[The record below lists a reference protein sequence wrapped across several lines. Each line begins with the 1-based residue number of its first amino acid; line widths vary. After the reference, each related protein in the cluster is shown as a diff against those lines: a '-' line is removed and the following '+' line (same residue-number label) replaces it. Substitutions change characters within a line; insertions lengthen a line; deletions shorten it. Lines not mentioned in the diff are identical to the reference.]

1 MLSIS
6 LNEQIMTLYH
16 LIHKV
21 RFEDV
26 FSDLLR
32 HVPGV
37 EKQRTKFLLAFD
49 TLHSIT
55 PAKKSD
61 VVIEV
66 LEMDYMGDGVHDI
79 WIDASD
85 TRGST
90 IWESLLCGQI
100 KQCPTINRP
109 DASCNITN
117 EMIVADLLWVLVS
130 FGFPKMSSAL
140 SGYLLNNR
148 RFPES
153 TQTERIEEIQSY
165 LEIHKVSDI
174 ILDEIRKFNKANNIT
189 WIANIT
195 PYSLPLNKASYD
207 MNCCL
212 DDFMWFNNETNT
224 ILIISA
230 YEGYENEVCKIE
242 EFANNMLKNPT
253 IAYGKPMLPGINVMA
268 IFITE

>member
-1 MLSIS
+1 MI
-6 LNEQIMTLYH
+6 LYQ
-16 LIHKV
+16 LFNKV
-21 RFEDV
+21 IFDEV
-26 FSDLLR
+26 FFDILR
-32 HVPGV
+32 HMPEV
-37 EKQRTKFLLAFD
+37 EKQRAKFLLAFD
-49 TLHSIT
+49 TLRSIT

-90 IWESLLCGQI
+90 IWESLLGGHI
-100 KQCPTINRP
+100 KQCSTINRP
-109 DASCNITN
+109 DASCNITD
-117 EMIVADLLWVLVS
+117 EMIVADLLWELVS

-153 TQTERIEEIQSY
+153 TQAERIEEIRSY

-174 ILDEIRKFNKANNIT
+174 LLDEIRKFNKANNIA

-212 DDFMWFNNETNT
+212 DDFMWFNNETKT

-230 YEGYENEVCKIE
+230 SEGYENEVSKVE
-242 EFANNMLKNPT
+242 GFANSMLKNPT
-253 IAYGKPMLPGINVMA
+253 IAYGTSMLPGIEVMA